1 MSASESGRHTSAGK
15 QEVKLILV
23 SAFLILFGIVQ
34 LVASVHA
41 SVTAEQNTHT
51 EAIMEYLQC
60 NLYGVNSTCTIKQE
74 SIPIRIAAI
83 GVVTLMNMA
92 IPWVLF
98 LYIVKIENFEKIKEV
113 CCFKKI
119 TKNEYFKK
127 IGKLC
132 SSKKAIEQNVQP

>member
-15 QEVKLILV
+15 QEVKLIIV

-41 SVTAEQNTHT
+41 SLTAQQNTHT

-60 NLYGVNSTCTIKQE
+60 NLHGDNTTCTIKQE
-74 SIPIRIAAI
+74 SIPIRIVSI
-83 GVVTLMNMA
+83 GVATLMNMA

-98 LYIVKIENFEKIKEV
+98 LYIIKIENFKKIKEV
-113 CCFKKI
+113 CCSKKI
-119 TKNEYFKK
+119 IRNEYFKK
-127 IGKLC
+127 IKKLC
-132 SSKKAIEQNVQP
+132 CSKKVEEQNV